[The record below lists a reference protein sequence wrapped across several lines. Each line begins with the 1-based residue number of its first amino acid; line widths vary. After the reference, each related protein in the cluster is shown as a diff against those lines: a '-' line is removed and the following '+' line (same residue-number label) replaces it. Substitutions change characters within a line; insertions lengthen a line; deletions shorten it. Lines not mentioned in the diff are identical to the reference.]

1 MATGKLT
8 DTILA
13 VDFVPYPWLFRHV
26 SAVVHQGGA
35 GVTGAALRAGLPC
48 VTVPVF
54 GVHPFWAK
62 RIFELGVAPPPI
74 PASRLTEDKLVAA
87 IQATSGTQMRR
98 RAAALS
104 QRIREEDGVARA
116 VEIVEKYLGRG
127 TLASAQHQ

>member
-1 MATGKLT
+1 
-8 DTILA
+8 
-13 VDFVPYPWLFRHV
+13 
-26 SAVVHQGGA
+26 
-35 GVTGAALRAGLPC
+35 
-48 VTVPVF
+48 
-54 GVHPFWAK
+54 
-62 RIFELGVAPPPI
+62 
-74 PASRLTEDKLVAA
+74 LTEDKLVAA